1 MVFFKT
7 VAYSCDHQV
16 AKIVKISYF
25 KGTHRRKGQRYASER
40 FKDTLW
46 GISCLGHPQSVVF
59 VGAVVVNRHRNL
71 TSYFFL
77 FFQRLG
83 AQPVPWRWCFMSSC
97 KRQCS
102 VLWGFFRRWVWLN
115 QTNYY
120 QMWSFSKSNFNHL
133 NLTCEKILQNLTS
146 SQTSFFFLNSLFHYS
161 SGNKQTKKQIEN
173 YLTKNGCFVQ
183 LLSCSSQTHER
194 QRCVFK
200 SCCRPTKEKKR
211 KKQKKLS
218 RLWVPALVK
227 PTHVKVVL
235 PPSPSALPSDR
246 MPMWF

>member
-1 MVFFKT
+1 MRHILFGPPTECCF
-7 VAYSCDHQV
+7 
-16 AKIVKISYF
+16 
-25 KGTHRRKGQRYASER
+25 RRRCCGR
-40 FKDTLW
+40 
-46 GISCLGHPQSVVF
+46 P
-59 VGAVVVNRHRNL
+59 
-71 TSYFFL
+71 TSKSHLL
-77 FFQRLG
+77 FFFIFSAPRRTASAMTVMFHVIMQE
-83 AQPVPWRWCFMSSC
+83 A
-97 KRQCS
+97 
-102 VLWGFFRRWVWLN
+102 VLY
-115 QTNYY
+115 YY

-133 NLTCEKILQNLTS
+133 NLTYEKILQNLTS

-200 SCCRPTKEKKR
+200 SCCRLTKEKKR

>member
-1 MVFFKT
+1 MRHILFGPPTECCF
-7 VAYSCDHQV
+7 
-16 AKIVKISYF
+16 
-25 KGTHRRKGQRYASER
+25 RRRCCGR
-40 FKDTLW
+40 
-46 GISCLGHPQSVVF
+46 P
-59 VGAVVVNRHRNL
+59 
-71 TSYFFL
+71 TSKSHLL
-77 FFQRLG
+77 FFFIFSAPRRTASAMTVMFHVIMQE
-83 AQPVPWRWCFMSSC
+83 A
-97 KRQCS
+97 
-102 VLWGFFRRWVWLN
+102 VLY
-115 QTNYY
+115 YY

-133 NLTCEKILQNLTS
+133 NLTYEKILQNLTS

-218 RLWVPALVK
+218 RL
-227 PTHVKVVL
+227 
-235 PPSPSALPSDR
+235 
-246 MPMWF
+246 

>member
-59 VGAVVVNRHRNL
+59 GGAVVVDRHRNL
-71 TSYFFL
+71 TSYFF
-77 FFQRLG
+77 FFFSAPRRTASAMMVMFHVIMQE
-83 AQPVPWRWCFMSSC
+83 A
-97 KRQCS
+97 
-102 VLWGFFRRWVWLN
+102 VLY
-115 QTNYY
+115 YY

-133 NLTCEKILQNLTS
+133 NLTYEKILQNLTS

-200 SCCRPTKEKKR
+200 SCCRLTKEKKR

-218 RLWVPALVK
+218 RLWIPALVK